1 MTLSIVFS
9 CKSCRVAGISAVV
22 HLVTPIGFHHL
33 GSIFRPPL
41 TWLSLD
47 LRNRISV
54 VVLVVLVLVVVV
66 VLVLVAIALQFILVV
81 VFSLFFCFFFLVF
94 LL

>member
-1 MTLSIVFS
+1 MITYCLEAIRLLFIYGY
-9 CKSCRVAGISAVV
+9 GINKMC
-22 HLVTPIGFHHL
+22 TN
-33 GSIFRPPL
+33 
-41 TWLSLD
+41 LD

-81 VFSLFFCFFFLVF
+81 VFSLFSVFFF
-94 LL
+94 